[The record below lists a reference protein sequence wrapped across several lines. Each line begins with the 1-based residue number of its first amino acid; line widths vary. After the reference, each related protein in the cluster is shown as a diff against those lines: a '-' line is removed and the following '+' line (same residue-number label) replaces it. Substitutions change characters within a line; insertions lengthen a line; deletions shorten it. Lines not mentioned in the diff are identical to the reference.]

1 MDSDYSQTYLYKLH
15 KLTNSL
21 DKTFDQT
28 LRRHAGIG
36 LSQFTLLLSVAQ
48 HQPATQ
54 RTIAE
59 FLDLS
64 AGAISRQVAIAQQ
77 NGWIKVADANKD
89 KRAQILSI
97 TNKGKT
103 LAETGLQTLERH
115 VFSIFNHSGAHTHL
129 MEHIDLLLGN
139 IGALD
144 SGVSPALA
152 PQGHDLPKA
161 ADLFLTNGGDLNRAA
176 IDIQKTV
183 GHHVSPQWWTKNI
196 GDAANDLATAK
207 QFDKAYKHYVQ
218 QIAELDK

>member
-54 RTIAE
+54 RTIAY

-64 AGAISRQVAIAQQ
+64 AGAISRQVAIAEQ
-77 NGWIKVADANKD
+77 NGWIKISGADKD

-97 TNKGKT
+97 TSRGKT
-103 LAETGLQTLERH
+103 VIDKGMQTLEQH
-115 VFSIFNHSGAHTHL
+115 AFSIFNHSGTHTHL

-139 IGALD
+139 IGALGSD
-144 SGVSPALA
+144 ISPTLTM
-152 PQGHDLPKA
+152 QGHDLPKA
-161 ADLFLTNGGDLNRAA
+161 ADLFLTNGGDLNRAV
-176 IDIQKTV
+176 IDIQKAV
-183 GHHVSPQWWTKNI
+183 GHHVSAQWWTKNI
-196 GDAANDLATAK
+196 GKSTNDLATAK
-207 QFDKAYKHYVQ
+207 RFDDAYRQYVQ
-218 QIAELDK
+218 QIAELDR